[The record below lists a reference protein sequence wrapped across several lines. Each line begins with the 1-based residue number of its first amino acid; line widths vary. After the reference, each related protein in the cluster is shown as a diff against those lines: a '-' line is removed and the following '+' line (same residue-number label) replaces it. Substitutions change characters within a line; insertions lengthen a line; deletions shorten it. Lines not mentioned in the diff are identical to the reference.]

1 MSTENGVNPPVPN
14 PTHNSNFS
22 LLSVLGRER
31 LTGPNYMDWMRN
43 LRFTLRYENK
53 EYVLDE
59 QIPKIDDDSTQE
71 EIEAHRKHYD
81 DANKVSCIMASS
93 MSPEL
98 QKTFENTWA
107 YEMNQQLKEMFQAKA
122 SKERL
127 DVVKS
132 LMACKPKPGA
142 SICAFVLEMKGY
154 FDRLES
160 LNMVFDTELSINII
174 LSGLPADYN
183 QFVLSYQMNGKE
195 TSIMELHSLLQTAE
209 QGIKK
214 IDVPS
219 TSAAPVLTVGHNAK
233 KRKTSHSNWK
243 GKAKKGKSDHGSKRK
258 AESEIAPISDPKEA
272 VCFYCNT
279 KGHWKRSCPKYL
291 KDLKD
296 GKVEKG
302 SHSGMFMIELHNT
315 TTSDSWVLD
324 TGCGTHICTVLQ
336 GLKESRKLKHG
347 ELNLVMGNR
356 KITPVT
362 KIGKFELMLKS
373 GVRINLNNCCYSS
386 EMTRN
391 IISFHALFKDGYQF
405 SFDNENGDIL
415 VYSNDCFIFKASPCK
430 GIYETVECI
439 SDNGNVILNVGS
451 SNELDKSKLWHSRL
465 GHINKKRIA
474 QLQKDGVLES
484 FDFKSDDV
492 CESCLLGKMTKS
504 PFTGTCERGEGLLD
518 LVHTDVCGPFRSATK
533 DGNRYYVTFTDD
545 FSRYGYV
552 YLIKHKS
559 DTFEVFKRYQNE
571 VENQLG
577 RKIKVLRSDRGGE
590 YLSIEFFDHL
600 RNCGIVSQLTPPR
613 TPQLNG
619 VAERRNRTLLDM
631 VRSMMCR
638 ATLPISFWGYAL
650 ETAAH
655 ILNLVPT
662 KKVSK
667 TPFEMW
673 KGKRPSLGHIKIW
686 GCEVFVRREAQDK
699 LETRSEKCIFVGYPK
714 ESFGYLFYRPKDNV
728 VFVARRGTFLER
740 EMISK
745 EDSGSKIDLEEIQ
758 DSADEEPIVNTDT
771 QQEVVTPVEPDDI
784 SLPIRRTSS
793 RVSKASQDPQFYYGF
808 HIEEDKIS
816 DSTLIDLNEPDNYKE
831 AMASPEAAKWKEA
844 MKSEI
849 QSMYDNQVW
858 NLVDT
863 TPGLKTVG
871 CKWIFKKKTD
881 MDGKVHTYKARLVAK
896 GYTQT
901 HGIDYEETFSPVA
914 KIKSIR
920 IMLAIAAFHDYEIWQ
935 MDVKTA
941 FLNGKLTE
949 DVFMAQPEG
958 FENAKYPKRVCKLQK
973 AIYGLKQASRS
984 WNLCFHE
991 KVTQF
996 GFSRSE
1002 DESCIY
1008 IKVSGSVVVFLVLYV
1023 DDILLI
1029 GNDIPTLQSVK
1040 EWLGKCFAM
1049 KDLGDATFVLG
1060 IKIYRDRTRR
1070 LIGLSQDTYL
1080 DKILKRFKME
1090 NSKKGNLPLHH
1101 GIKISKD
1108 LCPKTNEELDRMSR
1122 VPYASAVGSIM
1133 YAMTCTRPDVSFA
1146 LSMVSRHQQN
1156 PGEGHWTAVKN
1167 ILKYLRNTKD
1177 RFLVYGGE
1185 EELRVTGY
1193 SDASFQTDKD
1203 DSRSQSGWVFLL
1215 NGGAVTWKSSKQDTV
1230 ADSTCESEY
1239 IAACEAS
1246 KEAIW
1251 MRNFIGDL
1259 GVVPTVQDPIEI
1271 FCDNE
1276 SAVALT
1282 KEPKDHGK
1290 SKHIERKYHFVRS
1303 KVEEGHVIV
1312 KHIRSEDNPADP
1324 FTKALAKSRHDE
1336 HAWSIGLKDNIKF

>member
-1 MSTENGVNPPVPN
+1 MINQSSNSEIFYPEERIKELELRTQRRNNFEEELFQNSFLAEKELAYHKELLGEPQPLFSTLKPKIRRGDPWSLKIPCMSSENGVNPPAPN
-14 PTHNSNFS
+14 PSHNSSFS

-59 QIPKIDDDSTQE
+59 QIPTINDNSTQD
-71 EIEAHRKHYD
+71 EIEAHQKHYD

-98 QKTFENTWA
+98 QKTFEFTWA

-160 LNMVFDTELSINII
+160 LNMVFDVELSINII

-219 TSAAPVLTVGHNAK
+219 ISAAPVLTVGHNAK

-243 GKAKKGKSDHGSKRK
+243 GKAAKGKSDRGSKRK
-258 AESEIAPISDPKEA
+258 FESEIAPTGDPKEA

-302 SHSGMFMIELHNT
+302 GHSGMFMIELHNT

-336 GLKESRKLKHG
+336 DLKESRKLKHG

-362 KIGKFELMLKS
+362 KIGKYELMLK
-373 GVRINLNNCCYSS
+373 Y
-386 EMTRN
+386 E
-391 IISFHALFKDGYQF
+391 DGCQF

-415 VYSNDCFIFKASPCK
+415 VYLNGCFMFKASLCN

-439 SDNGNVILNVGS
+439 DNGNVILNVGS

-492 CESCLLGKMTKS
+492 CESCLLGKVTKS
-504 PFTGTCERGEGLLD
+504 PFTGACER
-518 LVHTDVCGPFRSATK
+518 
-533 DGNRYYVTFTDD
+533 
-545 FSRYGYV
+545 
-552 YLIKHKS
+552 
-559 DTFEVFKRYQNE
+559 VFKRYQNE

-577 RKIKVLRSDRGGE
+577 RKIK
-590 YLSIEFFDHL
+590 
-600 RNCGIVSQLTPPR
+600 LTPPR

-673 KGKRPSLGHIKIW
+673 KGKP
-686 GCEVFVRREAQDK
+686 
-699 LETRSEKCIFVGYPK
+699 
-714 ESFGYLFYRPKDNV
+714 
-728 VFVARRGTFLER
+728 RRGVFLER

-758 DSADEEPIVNTDT
+758 ESVDEEPIVNTDS
-771 QQEVVTPVEPDDI
+771 QQEVVTPVEPNDV
-784 SLPIRRTSS
+784 SLPIRRTS
-793 RVSKASQDPQFYYGF
+793 RVSKPPQDPQFYYGF

-816 DSTLIDLNEPDNYKE
+816 DSTLSELDEPANYKE
-831 AMASPEAAKWKEA
+831 AMASPKAAKWKEA

-849 QSMYDNQVW
+849 QSMYDNQV
-858 NLVDT
+858 
-863 TPGLKTVG
+863 
-871 CKWIFKKKTD
+871 
-881 MDGKVHTYKARLVAK
+881 
-896 GYTQT
+896 
-901 HGIDYEETFSPVA
+901 
-914 KIKSIR
+914 
-920 IMLAIAAFHDYEIWQ
+920 
-935 MDVKTA
+935 
-941 FLNGKLTE
+941 
-949 DVFMAQPEG
+949 
-958 FENAKYPKRVCKLQK
+958 
-973 AIYGLKQASRS
+973 
-984 WNLCFHE
+984 
-991 KVTQF
+991 
-996 GFSRSE
+996 
-1002 DESCIY
+1002 
-1008 IKVSGSVVVFLVLYV
+1008 
-1023 DDILLI
+1023 
-1029 GNDIPTLQSVK
+1029 
-1040 EWLGKCFAM
+1040 
-1049 KDLGDATFVLG
+1049 
-1060 IKIYRDRTRR
+1060 
-1070 LIGLSQDTYL
+1070 
-1080 DKILKRFKME
+1080 
-1090 NSKKGNLPLHH
+1090 
-1101 GIKISKD
+1101 
-1108 LCPKTNEELDRMSR
+1108 
-1122 VPYASAVGSIM
+1122 
-1133 YAMTCTRPDVSFA
+1133 
-1146 LSMVSRHQQN
+1146 
-1156 PGEGHWTAVKN
+1156 
-1167 ILKYLRNTKD
+1167 
-1177 RFLVYGGE
+1177 
-1185 EELRVTGY
+1185 
-1193 SDASFQTDKD
+1193 
-1203 DSRSQSGWVFLL
+1203 
-1215 NGGAVTWKSSKQDTV
+1215 
-1230 ADSTCESEY
+1230 
-1239 IAACEAS
+1239 
-1246 KEAIW
+1246 
-1251 MRNFIGDL
+1251 
-1259 GVVPTVQDPIEI
+1259 
-1271 FCDNE
+1271 
-1276 SAVALT
+1276 
-1282 KEPKDHGK
+1282 
-1290 SKHIERKYHFVRS
+1290 
-1303 KVEEGHVIV
+1303 
-1312 KHIRSEDNPADP
+1312 
-1324 FTKALAKSRHDE
+1324 
-1336 HAWSIGLKDNIKF
+1336 